1 MKEKEKE
8 KEIEKEKFEKK
19 AKKILDKIVE
29 RRKRLGFSQMDLAI
43 KLNMSF
49 SGYFK
54 VETGK
59 TKLDTIRL
67 FEIIDAL
74 ETSPKVFFKDFK

>member
-1 MKEKEKE
+1 MKEKE

-54 VETGK
+54 VETG
-59 TKLDTIRL
+59 
-67 FEIIDAL
+67 
-74 ETSPKVFFKDFK
+74 